1 MLWCGMNGS
10 KACGPVRNVSP
21 AATKRDDAALV
32 SKLIRLNSTRENM
45 KLPYLILIPL
55 ISADIAMSFLNPRS
69 PAMVVPSGTDIL
81 VRANE
86 TIDSRSADEG
96 RIYLGS
102 IDQDILDSGGNV
114 AVRRGSKAELLVRE
128 VEAKKELILD
138 LQSVIV
144 NGKRHFVNA
153 SDYDTMQRRDGI
165 GKNWRTAKMV
175 GGGTAFGSIIG
186 ALAGGGNGA
195 AIGALSGAVGG
206 GALQL
211 FTRGKAVKVP
221 AEAVLTFQLKKP
233 LNFYPVE

>member
-1 MLWCGMNGS
+1 MRPAHLMLTFFVTTTM
-10 KACGPVRNVSP
+10 A
-21 AATKRDDAALV
+21 
-32 SKLIRLNSTRENM
+32 I
-45 KLPYLILIPL
+45 
-55 ISADIAMSFLNPRS
+55 SFLNAQS
-69 PAMVVPSGTDIL
+69 AAIVVPSNTDIL
-81 VRANE
+81 VRSNE
-86 TIDSRSADEG
+86 TIDSRTADEG
-96 RIYLGS
+96 RIYSGT
-102 IDQDILDSGGNV
+102 IDQDILDTAGNV
-114 AVRRGSKAELLVRE
+114 AVRKGAKAELLVRE
-128 VEAKKELILD
+128 VEPKKELVLD

-153 SDYDTMQRRDGI
+153 NDYDAMQKRKGI

-211 FTRGKAVKVP
+211 LTRGKAVKVP
-221 AEAVLTFQLKKP
+221 AETVLTFQLKKP